1 MAQMGTT
8 LDYGRKR
15 SHPEVGRDKEPGPA
29 SYSTG
34 SKAEVLGRGCLWGTE
49 MGALSSTETDP
60 KTRGP
65 VTPDHSHKAAG
76 PPGGSLCLQEVKESR
91 IPCLGLVIL
100 ALSHRGRRL
109 CLQVAQ
115 RLCPGSKSVAD

>member
-1 MAQMGTT
+1 MGT

-65 VTPDHSHKAAG
+65 VTPTIATKQ
-76 PPGGSLCLQEVKESR
+76 LVLQEGPFVSR
-91 IPCLGLVIL
+91 
-100 ALSHRGRRL
+100 
-109 CLQVAQ
+109 
-115 RLCPGSKSVAD
+115 K